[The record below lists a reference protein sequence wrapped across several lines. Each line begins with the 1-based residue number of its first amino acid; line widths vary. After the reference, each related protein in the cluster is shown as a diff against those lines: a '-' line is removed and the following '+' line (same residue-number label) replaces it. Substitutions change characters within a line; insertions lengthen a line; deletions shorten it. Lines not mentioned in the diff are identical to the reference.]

1 LRRAGCSEQGF
12 NLATDGRSN
21 RTFDCSILD
30 DHDIDITLIDLV
42 ELEHRLRVRKELRRT
57 IARLPGPSRTTNRKG
72 GGQDL
77 HVSPRVAPHSRDFDR
92 NKIDFLVFS

>member
-12 NLATDGRSN
+12 NPAPDGRSN

-42 ELEHRLRVRKELRRT
+42 ELEHRLRVRKE
-57 IARLPGPSRTTNRKG
+57 
-72 GGQDL
+72 
-77 HVSPRVAPHSRDFDR
+77 
-92 NKIDFLVFS
+92 